1 MDNQKPR
8 KGRCTNFL
16 NCPLADNENVQEVQP
31 GNDFKCS
38 HCGLDLEEI
47 IDKPNHR
54 LLWLLIATAVV
65 AAIVLFSVQKCCHKN
80 DKIIISNCGDT
91 IVLKGDDTISIRYN
105 NITTY
110 NDNGDTIIQN
120 GCGDTISIK
129 KFKKV
134 EQKPKIKGEEPPIK
148 KPEPPVEKPKPS
160 RDSPAYGRYYGARDE
175 KGEPNGI
182 GGRVE
187 VTTEYHWGN
196 HVFSPGDVIENTTFE
211 HGVLRHGRVRKNGG
225 IIEF

>member
-16 NCPLADNENVQEVQP
+16 NCPLADNENVQEVQS
-31 GNDFKCS
+31 GDDFKCS

-47 IDKPNHR
+47 KVNPPGNK
-54 LLWLLIATAVV
+54 LWWWLIALLVV
-65 AAIVLFSVQKCCHKN
+65 VAIVLLSIRRCYHDIVPVDPILN
-80 DKIIISNCGDT
+80 DTIINDCGDT
-91 IVLKGDDTISIRYN
+91 IVLHEFDTISVSRNTLVDTIYN
-105 NITTY
+105 S
-110 NDNGDTIIQN
+110 NGDTIILK
-120 GCGDTISIK
+120 GCDTLAIK
-129 KFKKV
+129 KFKKIDP
-134 EQKPKIKGEEPPIK
+134 KPKNKEKEPIIESK
-148 KPEPPVEKPKPS
+148 I
-160 RDSPAYGRYYGARDE
+160 SPAYGRYYGARDE

-196 HVFSPGDVIENTTFE
+196 HVFSPGDVIENTTYE